1 MSKQSS
7 SPSKTT
13 RPKRKS
19 VARGPG
25 GKAFVMASFNNTIVS
40 ITDLLGRVI
49 SWSSAGQV
57 GFKGARK
64 SSAYAGQITAGDAAK
79 KAIDQGLKEVQVI
92 IKGPG
97 AGRESAVRALQ
108 SAGLT
113 INEIVDKTPIA
124 HNGCRPKKRRR
135 V

>member
-1 MSKQSS
+1 M
-7 SPSKTT
+7 
-13 RPKRKS
+13 
-19 VARGPG
+19 
-25 GKAFVMASFNNTIVS
+25 
-40 ITDLLGRVI
+40 I

-64 SSAYAGQITAGDAAK
+64 SSQYAGQIAAGDAAK
-79 KAIDQGLKEVQVI
+79 KAMDQGLKEVQVI

-108 SAGLT
+108 SAGLF
-113 INEIVDKTPIA
+113 INEIIDKTPIA